1 VVESGNKWEIVGNAG
16 AVRRLAYIGKVELMF
31 LNQYEHSIDDKGRIT
46 IPARYRDQLQGGA
59 FLTKGFDQ
67 NLTIYPSAR
76 FNAFL
81 ERLNHMNSMDPAI
94 RSLKRWFLANAAE
107 IEFDRAGRFIIPQNL
122 RDEAGLNG
130 AAVVVGIGEE
140 IEIWSPTN
148 WKVQNERVADTEFKE
163 KQFASLDL
171 SI

>member
-1 VVESGNKWEIVGNAG
+1 
-16 AVRRLAYIGKVELMF
+16 MF
-31 LNQYEHSIDDKGRIT
+31 LNHYEHSIDEKGRIT

-76 FNAFL
+76 FHAIL

-94 RSLKRWFLANAAE
+94 RALKRWFLSNAAE
-107 IEFDRAGRFIIPQNL
+107 VEFDRAGRFIIPQNL
-122 RDEAGLNG
+122 REEAGLNG
-130 AAVVVGIGEE
+130 DAMVVGIGEE
-140 IEIWSPTN
+140 IEIWSPAN
-148 WKVQNERVADTEFKE
+148 WKLQNEQVATPDFKE

>member
-1 VVESGNKWEIVGNAG
+1 
-16 AVRRLAYIGKVELMF
+16 MF
-31 LNQYEHSIDDKGRIT
+31 LNHTDHSIDEKGRIT

-76 FNAFL
+76 FQAFL

-94 RSLKRWFLANAAE
+94 RQLKRWVLANAAE

-122 RDEAGLNG
+122 RDEAGLDG

-140 IEIWSPTN
+140 IEIWSPAN
-148 WKVQNERVADTEFKE
+148 WKAQNDLVSEPDFKE

>member
-1 VVESGNKWEIVGNAG
+1 
-16 AVRRLAYIGKVELMF
+16 MF
-31 LNQYEHSIDDKGRIT
+31 LNHSDHSIDEKGRIT

-76 FNAFL
+76 FQAFL
-81 ERLNHMNSMDPAI
+81 DRLNHMNSMDPAI
-94 RSLKRWFLANAAE
+94 RQLKRWVLANAAE

-140 IEIWSPTN
+140 IEIWSPAN
-148 WKVQNERVADTEFKE
+148 WKAQNDLVSEPDFKE

>member
-1 VVESGNKWEIVGNAG
+1 
-16 AVRRLAYIGKVELMF
+16 MF
-31 LNQYEHSIDDKGRIT
+31 LNHYDHSIDEKGRIT
-46 IPARYRDQLQGGA
+46 IPARYREQLQGGA

-76 FNAFL
+76 FQAFL

-94 RSLKRWFLANAAE
+94 RQLKRLFLANAAE

-122 RDEAGLNG
+122 REEAGLDG
-130 AAVVVGIGEE
+130 AVVVVGIGEE
-140 IEIWSPTN
+140 IEIWSPAN
-148 WKVQNERVADTEFKE
+148 WQAQNDKVADPEFKE
-163 KQFASLDL
+163 KQFATLDL

>member
-1 VVESGNKWEIVGNAG
+1 MVESGNKWEIVGNAG
-16 AVRRLAYIGKVELMF
+16 AVRRLAYLGKVELMF

-67 NLTIYPSAR
+67 NLTIYPSPR

-81 ERLNHMNSMDPAI
+81 DRLNHMNSMDPAI

-148 WKVQNERVADTEFKE
+148 WKVQNERVADPEFKE